1 MKSMIGQLGG
11 YLRDVSTVLHDLL
24 QTIKRPIWHN
34 PAKGSIVVTNPTAA
48 DLAVTASIA
57 STQTL
62 TTVTTVGTVTTL
74 SQMAGFDV
82 KQTVMFDTMR
92 IAWGQNVRRLIT

>member
-1 MKSMIGQLGG
+1 MKSMMGQLGG
-11 YLRDVSTVLHDLL
+11 YLKDVSTVLHDLL

-48 DLAVTASIA
+48 DLQMTMTFAS
-57 STQTL
+57 SQTL
-62 TTVTTVGTVTTL
+62 PTVTTL
-74 SQMAGFDV
+74 TTLNQLAGFDV
-82 KQTVMFDTMR
+82 KQTVMYDTMR